1 VEHWPSGRG
10 DVSRETQGRLEQFA
24 DLLVRWNVRINLV
37 SRADTDVIWGRHVVD
52 SIQLVDLI
60 PSGTNRAV
68 DLGSGAGFPGL
79 VLAIVTG
86 IEFDLIESD
95 QRKAAFLREA
105 ARVTGAPARIH
116 ATRIE
121 SANVA
126 PAMLVTARALA
137 PLPLL
142 LDLAHRFLLPG
153 AVALFPK
160 GAEADREL
168 TEAGRTWNMH
178 VERFQSQTAKEGAIL
193 KLSEVVRG

>member
-1 VEHWPSGRG
+1 VKQRPSGLA
-10 DVSRETQGRLEQFA
+10 DVPRETSERLKQFA
-24 DLLVRWNVRINLV
+24 DLLVRWNAHINLV
-37 SRADTDVIWGRHVVD
+37 SRADTNIIWDRHVVD
-52 SIQLVDLI
+52 SVQLAHLI
-60 PSGTNRAV
+60 PYGTDRGV

-79 VLAIVTG
+79 ILAIVTG

-105 ARVTGAPARIH
+105 ARVTAAPAKVH

-121 SANVA
+121 SADVA

-142 LDLAHRFLLPG
+142 LDLAHRFLLPC

-168 TEAGRTWNMH
+168 TEAGRTWNMR
-178 VERFQSQTAKEGAIL
+178 VERFQSQTAKEGTIL